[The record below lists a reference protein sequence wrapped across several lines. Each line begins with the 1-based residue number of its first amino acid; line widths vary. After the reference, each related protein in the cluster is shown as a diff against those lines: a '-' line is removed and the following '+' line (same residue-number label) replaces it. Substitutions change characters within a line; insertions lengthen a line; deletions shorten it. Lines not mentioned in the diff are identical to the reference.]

1 MRRIVALWAL
11 TLLTLFGVRW
21 WTLHPDHFPA
31 ALWDVWPFLPYPLW
45 FATVALA
52 GLFRRSRSVLFATLT
67 LLALTQ
73 PWLGFW
79 LSPGWMLLLLTP
91 LLMVEDRPAWSH
103 RLLIPIAWVMAVMG
117 LPAEL
122 GWPGW
127 LEHTLQGAG
136 GLLVTGLAYKSRGVC
151 ELSLQWCALTCALAT
166 LFWGADFSVAL
177 SVVLQLGLLAGLV
190 GNSHRLAFM
199 DELTELPGRRAL
211 KGEMRELGTK
221 YAIAML
227 DVDHFK
233 QFNDT
238 HGHDV
243 GDQVLR
249 MVASRMRKVGGGG
262 RAFRYGG
269 EEFTILFPS
278 RGPKESVAFLEEVR
292 ESIANSPMVLRS
304 PDRPRKKPKN
314 PSPRKGPRKTV
325 SVTISIGV
333 AGPAKG
339 KNPEQVMKMAD
350 KALYKAKKQGRNQT
364 VC

>member
-1 MRRIVALWAL
+1 M
-11 TLLTLFGVRW
+11 
-21 WTLHPDHFPA
+21 
-31 ALWDVWPFLPYPLW
+31 WPFLPYPLW
-45 FATVALA
+45 LGTLALG
-52 GLFRRSRSVLFATLT
+52 GLFRRSRSVLFATLS

-79 LSPGWMLLLLTP
+79 LSPGWMMLLLTP
-91 LLMVEDRPAWSH
+91 LLLVEDRPAWSH
-103 RLLIPIAWVMAVMG
+103 RLLIPLAWVLAAMG
-117 LPAEL
+117 LPVEL
-122 GWPGW
+122 GWPTW
-127 LEHTLQGAG
+127 LETGFIAAG
-136 GLLVTGLAYKSRGVC
+136 CIVVTVLAYTSKGPC
-151 ELSLQWCALTCALAT
+151 ELSLQWCTLTCALAT

-177 SVVLQLGLLAGLV
+177 SIVIQLGLLTGLV

-199 DELTELPGRRAL
+199 DELTDLPGRRAL
-211 KGEMRELGTK
+211 KGEMRELGNR

-269 EEFTILFPS
+269 EEFTILFAN
-278 RGPKESVAFLEEVR
+278 RTPKESFAFLEEVR
-292 ESIANSPMVLRS
+292 ESIADSPMVLRA

-333 AGPAKG
+333 AGPTKG
-339 KNPEQVMKMAD
+339 KTPEQVMKMAD

-364 VC
+364 VR